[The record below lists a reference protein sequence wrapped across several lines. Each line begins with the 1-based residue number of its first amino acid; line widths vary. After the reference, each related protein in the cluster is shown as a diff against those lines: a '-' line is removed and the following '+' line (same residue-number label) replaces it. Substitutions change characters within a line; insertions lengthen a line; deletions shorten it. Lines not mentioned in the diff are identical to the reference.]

1 MKTKRALIRAVEK
14 QADMSER
21 MDLLKAELAW
31 TATGSGTG
39 GTTGN
44 STPRG
49 GAAATAAKKVEG
61 LLANLIL

>member
-31 TATGSGTG
+31 NSTGNTTPRQVPAATPG
-39 GTTGN
+39 GT
-44 STPRG
+44 SIS
-49 GAAATAAKKVEG
+49 AMFSKKAEPTK
-61 LLANLIL
+61 LEL